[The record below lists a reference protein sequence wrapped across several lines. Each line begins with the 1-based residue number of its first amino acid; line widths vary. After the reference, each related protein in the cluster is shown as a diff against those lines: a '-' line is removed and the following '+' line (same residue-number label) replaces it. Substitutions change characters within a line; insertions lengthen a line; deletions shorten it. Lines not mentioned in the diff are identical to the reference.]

1 MNKMYAIRT
10 EHLQKIF
17 NKGKKNQFSAINGIN
32 LSIEEGEFVC
42 IIGASGSGKSTLL
55 NLISTMDS
63 PTDGRI
69 YIYERDIEK
78 MSENEKARLRRDIF
92 GFVFQQFNL
101 INYLN
106 VLENVALP
114 MQIKGLSKKRAEER
128 ARFLIKEVGLEGKE
142 NNKISEISGGQMQRV
157 AIARALANNPKIIL
171 ADEPTG
177 NLDSKS
183 GAQIMKIL
191 KDLNK
196 KGITLIVVTHDLS
209 IANTAERII
218 KIKDGRIV
226 EDSKD

>member
-1 MNKMYAIRT
+1 MYAIRT

-114 MQIKGLSKKRAEER
+114 MQIKGLSKKKAEER